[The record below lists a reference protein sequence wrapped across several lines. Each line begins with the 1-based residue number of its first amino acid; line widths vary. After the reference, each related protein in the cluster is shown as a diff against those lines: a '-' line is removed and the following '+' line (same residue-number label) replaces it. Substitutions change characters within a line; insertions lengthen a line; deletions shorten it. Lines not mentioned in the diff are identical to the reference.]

1 MSEEDNK
8 NNNTSNK
15 NSDSNSNSSNIHVV
29 NYPKIP
35 ESLKTPKKNLKKF
48 IEHKEK
54 DDSINNLTES
64 ENDLPSD
71 IKFDSERTLP
81 KEKIT
86 PIKKV
91 LNINDI
97 NLKNLYSYRRPF
109 SKFKR
114 KLIFILI
121 VLINILINFDHGA
134 IPAGTTAL
142 KKENN
147 LDNIQL
153 GIIGSLVYL
162 GLVLGSISAGYI
174 FSNYSSK
181 WVIILSLGFS
191 CFFLYLFTLI
201 NGGMS
206 MAFCRVG
213 CGFSQ
218 VFCFIYFPIWV
229 DQYGVNNHQTIWLT
243 FLQLG
248 VPIGTMLGYV
258 LEALYIKYFDEW
270 KIAFYTQIFF
280 IVVCIFVLIITP
292 DKFFSRNYRHSDT
305 TQEEIQN
312 EFNDLKELLT
322 AKIQYNMT
330 NNSRQ
335 SGGNDRY
342 RLRNLAF
349 INGIYENKYGRPS
362 QYSIFSMIDE
372 TEEVSSEKYF
382 IFLKELIK
390 NKKYIF
396 TMFGISCMLF
406 IVTGIQF
413 WISDY
418 MQEVL
423 GISRNYVYVIYSIIC
438 ISAPTLGVLLGG
450 FFIQYLGGY
459 TNKRALDAC
468 FKIAILAALSGAFL
482 PLFDVPWI
490 FVISMWLLL
499 FFGGSVTPGL
509 TGIMIASI
517 PESYKGLG
525 NSLTQLCYNLIGYLP
540 SPFIYG
546 FVCKHTGGNKS
557 RWGLAVLLLWAYFGV
572 GSLYLARKFDNEKE
586 EDIYELD
593 ENNNNIIGKRNSKS
607 NEEII
612 DRDYNDN
619 NNINEKNVNNDIEI
633 NLITK
638 KSSRNVLR
646 RQNTYIEKSNCI
658 TKLFG
663 RSSAVAQ

>member
-1 MSEEDNK
+1 
-8 NNNTSNK
+8 
-15 NSDSNSNSSNIHVV
+15 
-29 NYPKIP
+29 
-35 ESLKTPKKNLKKF
+35 
-48 IEHKEK
+48 
-54 DDSINNLTES
+54 
-64 ENDLPSD
+64 
-71 IKFDSERTLP
+71 
-81 KEKIT
+81 
-86 PIKKV
+86 
-91 LNINDI
+91 
-97 NLKNLYSYRRPF
+97 
-109 SKFKR
+109 
-114 KLIFILI
+114 
-121 VLINILINFDHGA
+121 
-134 IPAGTTAL
+134 
-142 KKENN
+142 
-147 LDNIQL
+147 
-153 GIIGSLVYL
+153 
-162 GLVLGSISAGYI
+162 
-174 FSNYSSK
+174 
-181 WVIILSLGFS
+181 
-191 CFFLYLFTLI
+191 
-201 NGGMS
+201 

-280 IVVCIFVLIITP
+280 IVVCIFVLIVTP
-292 DKFFSRNYRHSDT
+292 DKFFSRNYRHSET

-382 IFLKELIK
+382 IFVKELIK

-619 NNINEKNVNNDIEI
+619 NNINEKNLNNDFEI

-638 KSSRNVLR
+638 KSSKNVLR
-646 RQNTYIEKSNCI
+646 RQDSYIEKSNCI